1 MKEKRI
7 FLLCLLCLI
16 AGTNLVFAQTRLI
29 KGKVRDDKGIPIPGA
44 TVLQKGTQLGTSTSE
59 EGAFAL
65 NVSGSGNISLDISA
79 IGFLSKTVTTD
90 GQAEIDIMLE
100 NDLQSIDDQKVTR
113 KKATASIASIN
124 GKELE
129 NMPMSSFDQLMQG
142 RLSGVNVQNFSG
154 DPGARAAVSVRGS
167 TLISSSWD
175 ENNVVSSPLYV
186 VDGVPQSNEEYV
198 APGSGTGMNYLAGI
212 NPNDIESIDVL
223 KDASASAIYGSRA
236 ANGVY

>member
-100 NDLQSIDDQKVTR
+100 NDLQSIDEVVLIGYQKVTR

-175 ENNVVSSPLYV
+175 ENNVVSSPL
-186 VDGVPQSNEEYV
+186 
-198 APGSGTGMNYLAGI
+198 
-212 NPNDIESIDVL
+212 
-223 KDASASAIYGSRA
+223 
-236 ANGVY
+236 